1 MLKFT
6 RPVLAV
12 LLAVGCSGVTL
23 AQDAPALPKILE
35 IMREYTKPGKSGAA
49 HEKTESLFIQA
60 MARAKWPTHYF
71 ALSSLSGKSRALFL
85 TRYDS
90 LEAWEKDGQATEKNA
105 AFSAALDHA
114 SQVDGDLLDET
125 DQSVWIR
132 RDDLSLRPKS
142 DMSHMRFME
151 ISSYHVRPGHGHEWN
166 ELVKAVKAG
175 YEKSVPD
182 AHWGAYELLY
192 GGDGDTYIV
201 LTSRASLAEVDRGF
215 ENDKQFV
222 AAMGEDGMKKLQEE
236 ISIAVDSVQHQLFAF
251 SPSMSYPDDAWIKAD
266 PDFWKPKVAK
276 TPAAKPAADDKKEKP

>member
-49 HEKTESLFIQA
+49 HEKTESLFVQA
-60 MARAKWPTHYF
+60 MARAKWQTHYF

-236 ISIAVDSVQHQLFAF
+236 IGTAVDSIQHQLFAF

-266 PDFWKPKVAK
+266 PDFWKPKLTK
-276 TPAAKPAADDKKEKP
+276 TPAAKSATDDQKEKP

>member
-6 RPVLAV
+6 RPALAL
-12 LLAVGCSGVTL
+12 LLAVGCSGVTV

-49 HEKTESLFIQA
+49 HEKTESLFVQA

-90 LEAWEKDGQATEKNA
+90 LEAWEKDGDATEKNA

-114 SQVDGDLLDET
+114 SQVDGDLLEEI

-132 RDDLSLRPKS
+132 RDDLSLRPRS

-175 YEKSVPD
+175 YEKSVHD

-192 GGDGDTYIV
+192 GGDGDSYIV

-236 ISIAVDSVQHQLFAF
+236 ISTAVDSVQHQLFAF
-251 SPSMSYPDDAWIKAD
+251 SPSMSYPDDSWIKAD
-266 PDFWKPKVAK
+266 PDFWKQKTAK
-276 TPAAKPAADDKKEKP
+276 TAAPKPAADDKKDKP